1 MIQPYSDNSPKMNT
15 AIAVTLFRRSG
26 YTKQVLDALLECYGI
41 ENIPVYLSQ
50 DWSMEHNDQCEAVRQ
65 VALEFQRRHKGQSR
79 YVVNVP
85 KLGIDLNKLSV
96 IPQAFRGEFWESN
109 TETHIQNFPFTRET
123 PLSRGRTSMPADFVI
138 FLEDDH
144 VASRDAIQWFIK
156 MGEQFRGDERIGFI
170 TGYNKQTEEEFRAS
184 TPDEIGI
191 VGIDDG
197 AAGFRPSGWATW
209 KDRWDYF
216 LPNDGEDYKRVCGTA
231 EVFDH
236 YMHLRHGEE
245 LYKLNPPVVGMNK
258 SKWPG
263 MVGPK
268 IARIQLIGWENA
280 THTESRQW
288 FLEHEFNEFW
298 MGSNEKNNN

>member
-41 ENIPVYLSQ
+41 DDIPVYLSQ
-50 DWSMEHNDQCEAVRQ
+50 DWSLEHNDQCKAVRQ
-65 VALEFQRRHKGQSR
+65 VALEFQRRHKGKSEYTINNPR
-79 YVVNVP
+79 
-85 KLGIDLNKLSV
+85 LGIDLNKLAV
-96 IPQAFRGEFWESN
+96 IPKAFHDGAE
-109 TETHIQNFPFTRET
+109 
-123 PLSRGRTSMPADFVI
+123 FVI